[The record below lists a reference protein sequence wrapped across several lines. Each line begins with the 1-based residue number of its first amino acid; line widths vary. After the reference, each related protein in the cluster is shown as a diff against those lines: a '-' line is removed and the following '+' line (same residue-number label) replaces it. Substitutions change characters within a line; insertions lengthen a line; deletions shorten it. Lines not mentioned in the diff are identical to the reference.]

1 MKRSYPVI
9 RINDNVTMREG
20 LKSSDKT
27 LKKGVRAGSKIF
39 CFRILL
45 AVGLTV
51 TLGIPEA
58 SAQQMIVR
66 SISIHGNAHFRE
78 DVLKEMMGIQERRP
92 LPAYWPDTSMTRLL
106 SVYHRQGFYMARID
120 SLRERVS
127 SDSAFIDIEICMF
140 EGHRMKTGRIEIRG
154 VDDGWRQE
162 FGARMEMQE
171 GRWFDEALLEQ
182 DIQRILDHLENS
194 GHPLSRVAID
204 SLSLNRDRDPP
215 RMDIVLYV
223 DAGPSIRLESI
234 RVQGNRFTKE
244 NVILREAR
252 LKIGTPY
259 HHKDVL
265 SIRERLQRLGF
276 FQEVAEPEV
285 AFFQDRAAV
294 TLRVMEG
301 NSTTIDGVVGY
312 HPSTNDR
319 ESGYF
324 TGRLECTFR
333 NLLGTGRFLE
343 AYWEKKDAYSQAM
356 RFGYVEPWLAGWP
369 VHLGIHFEQEIRD
382 TTYIERE
389 WDFSVRYVPWAT
401 FSLSLKGGHRE
412 VHPDSSA
419 IMIFDVARTRSW
431 LVSAAIDYNTLDEP
445 LNPSR
450 GVRYQTTVTL
460 GRKRNF
466 TQPAVIDPEDW
477 KSVVNTRLLQ
487 ADAEAVFPTFR
498 RQGFYLGLHVV
509 EVRTGDRFVPL
520 SDQIRFGG
528 ARTLRGYAED
538 AFRGTLVSWL
548 NAEYRFRMGRY
559 SRFFVFFDCGVYQRR
574 EAVLGLIKGT
584 KAGYGI
590 GLRLETRLGLIGID
604 YGLGE
609 GDSPMRGKVHVGLT
623 GRF

>member
-1 MKRSYPVI
+1 MHCIKDHVA
-9 RINDNVTMREG
+9 MREG

-39 CFRILL
+39 HFRILL
-45 AVGLTV
+45 ALGLTV
-51 TLGIPEA
+51 FLGVPDT
-58 SAQQMIVR
+58 SPQQTIVR
-66 SISIHGNAHFRE
+66 TISFHGNAHFRE

-92 LPAYWPDTSMTRLL
+92 LPAGWPDTSMTRLL
-106 SVYHRQGFYMARID
+106 SGYHRQGFYSARID

-127 SDSAFIDIEICMF
+127 SDSALIDLDIWVF

-154 VDDGWRQE
+154 VDDGWRRE
-162 FGARMEMQE
+162 FGERMETQE
-171 GRWFDEALLEQ
+171 GRWFDEAVLEQ
-182 DIQRILDHLENS
+182 DIQRILDHLENN
-194 GHPLSRVAID
+194 GHPLGRVAIH
-204 SLSLNRDRDPP
+204 SLSLNRDKDPP
-215 RMDIVLYV
+215 RMDLILDV
-223 DAGPSIRLESI
+223 DAGLEVRLESI
-234 RVQGNRFTKE
+234 RVQGNRFTKD

-252 LKIGTPY
+252 LKTGTLY
-259 HHKDVL
+259 HHKNVL
-265 SIRERLQRLGF
+265 SVRERLQRLGY

-285 AFFQDRAAV
+285 TFSQDRAAV
-294 TLRVMEG
+294 TLRVTEG

-356 RFGYVEPWLAGWP
+356 RFGYEEPWLAGWP
-369 VHLGIHFEQEIRD
+369 VHLGIQFEQEIRD

-389 WDFSVRYVPWAT
+389 WDFSVRYAPWAT
-401 FSLSLKGGHRE
+401 LSLSLKGGLRD
-412 VHPDSSA
+412 VHPDSSV
-419 IMIFDVARTRSW
+419 IMVYDVARTRSW

-460 GRKRNF
+460 GRKRNY
-466 TQPAVIDPEDW
+466 TQSTVLDPEDW

-487 ADAEAVFPTFR
+487 ADAEAVLPTFR
-498 RQGFYLGLHVV
+498 RQGFYLGLHVL

-538 AFRGTLVSWL
+538 AFRGTLVSWM
-548 NAEYRFRMGRY
+548 NAEYRFRMGRF

-574 EAVLGLIKGT
+574 DAISGLIKGT

-590 GLRLETRLGLIGID
+590 GLRLETRLGLMGID

-609 GDSPMRGKVHVGLT
+609 GDSPMRGKIHVGLT

>member
-1 MKRSYPVI
+1 MIYRSW
-9 RINDNVTMREG
+9 
-20 LKSSDKT
+20 
-27 LKKGVRAGSKIF
+27 
-39 CFRILL
+39 ILL
-45 AVGLTV
+45 ALGLIV
-51 TLGIPEA
+51 ALGVPKA
-58 SAQQMIVR
+58 SPQQTIIR
-66 SISIHGNAHFRE
+66 TISIHGNAHFRE
-78 DVLKEMMGIQERRP
+78 DVLKEMMGIEERQH
-92 LPAYWPDTSMTRLL
+92 LPADWPDTPMTNVL
-106 SVYHRQGFYMARID
+106 SGYHQQGFYSARID

-127 SDSAFIDIEICMF
+127 SDSAFIDLDIWVF
-140 EGHRMKTGRIEIRG
+140 EGHRMKTGRIKILG
-154 VDDGWRQE
+154 VDDGWRRE
-162 FGARMEMQE
+162 FGEHMEMQE

-182 DIQRILDHLENS
+182 DIQRILDHLENN
-194 GHPLSRVAID
+194 GHPLGRVAIH
-204 SLSLNRDRDPP
+204 SLSPNRDRDPP
-215 RMDIVLYV
+215 RMDIILDVN
-223 DAGPSIRLESI
+223 AGPAVRLESI

-252 LKIGTPY
+252 LKVGAPY

-265 SIRERLQRLGF
+265 SVRERLQRLGF
-276 FQEVAEPEV
+276 FQEVGEPDV
-285 AFFQDRAAV
+285 AFSQDRAAV
-294 TLRVMEG
+294 TLQVTEG

-324 TGRLECTFR
+324 TGRLECIFR
-333 NLLGTGRFLE
+333 NLLGTGRFWE

-356 RFGYVEPWLAGWP
+356 RFGYEEPWLAGWP
-369 VHLGIHFEQEIRD
+369 LHLGIQFEQEIRD

-419 IMIFDVARTRSW
+419 IMIYDVARARSW
-431 LVSAAIDYNTLDEP
+431 LISAAIDYNTLDEP

-466 TQPAVIDPEDW
+466 TQPVVIDPEDW

-487 ADAEAVFPTFR
+487 ADAEAMLPTFR

-538 AFRGTLVSWL
+538 TFRGSLVSWL

-559 SRFFVFFDCGVYQRR
+559 SRFFVFFDFGVYQRR

-609 GDSPMRGKVHVGLT
+609 GDSPMRGKIHVGLT